1 MYKSVMEEKQT
12 NTCFRNI
19 LYMQG
24 GKKHFE
30 AAEAWS
36 NKIMANHSPSSNAHK
51 S

>member
-1 MYKSVMEEKQT
+1 MYKSVMEKKLT

-36 NKIMANHSPSSNAHK
+36 NKIMTNRSPSSNAHK